1 LEYHHSMN
9 TPFCRYRSSDRRA
22 SALSWLSW
30 AKCLDH
36 PCRVHDFTYLL
47 CYHPR
52 ISTRKKE
59 YIYMVASGIVMTLFS
74 LGIFALLEHTSF
86 FPSHSTEIEWDWH
99 HD

>member
-52 ISTRKKE
+52 ISTRKKRV
-59 YIYMVASGIVMTLFS
+59 YLYHGFRDI
-74 LGIFALLEHTSF
+74 HHSF
-86 FPSHSTEIEWDWH
+86 FSRDFYPPRVHVSLSFSE
-99 HD
+99 